1 MNKPSP
7 KIEEAIKQAEDQLRG
22 VVAFQWLFQNEPG
35 YGRPKPTYNLNELR
49 DILRVSG
56 ALPTAN
62 EKQLIEWATAR
73 MDNGD
78 RAMPFAAKFGNIWTF
93 YREDILLFFGERRW
107 ERLAA

>member
-1 MNKPSP
+1 MTKPSS
-7 KIEEAIKQAEDQLRG
+7 KIAEAIKDAEDQLRG

-35 YGRPKPTYNLNELR
+35 YGRPKPTFNLNELR

-62 EKQLIEWATAR
+62 EKQLIEWATAH
-73 MDNGD
+73 MDNGE

-93 YREDILLFFGERRW
+93 YREDIVLFFGERRW